1 MLYFENLRKLFLI
14 ENFMFYGVKHYFF
27 STRMVFIFLS
37 PTENN
42 DVPLVFE
49 LRFAKVMVIKDTSIN
64 YMHETLLTVVLN
76 SIN

>member
-1 MLYFENLRKLFLI
+1 
-14 ENFMFYGVKHYFF
+14 MFYGVKHYFF

-49 LRFAKVMVIKDTSIN
+49 LRFAKVMVIKDTSPIN
-64 YMHETLLTVVLN
+64 YIHETLLAVVLN
-76 SIN
+76 SINKFTIDR